1 MNQKTK
7 RLVAVVAAVLVVAVA
22 AAVVTTAAGGPV
34 GGALVVGY
42 VDMQRA
48 LDAHP
53 KKASSEEALNQF
65 ARAKAAELRR
75 LSQNKPPEEQANLA
89 RRTQEEILKRQTELL
104 QALDKDIRAAVD
116 RVAKRAGVSVVLSHT
131 VVLYGGVDLT
141 EQVIR
146 ELQGR

>member
-1 MNQKTK
+1 MDVKTK
-7 RLVAVVAAVLVVAVA
+7 RLLLVVAAVVVLALAA
-22 AAVVTTAAGGPV
+22 AAVTTAVGGPAGGSV
-34 GGALVVGY
+34 VVGY

-75 LSQNKPPEEQANLA
+75 LAQNKPAAEQANLA
-89 RRTQEEILKRQTELL
+89 RRTQEEILKRRAELL
-104 QALDKDIRAAVD
+104 QALDKDIRAAVE
-116 RVAKRAGVSVVLSHT
+116 RVAKRAGVTVVLDRT

-141 EQVIR
+141 EQVVR

>member
-1 MNQKTK
+1 MDVKTK
-7 RLVAVVAAVLVVAVA
+7 RLLGVVAALVALAVVVAAV
-22 AAVVTTAAGGPV
+22 TTAGGGPV
-34 GGALVVGY
+34 GATLVVGY

-53 KKASSEEALNQF
+53 KKASSEEAFNQF

-75 LSQNKPPEEQANLA
+75 LAQNKSPAEQADLA
-89 RRTQEEILKRQTELL
+89 RRTQEEIFKRRAELL
-104 QALDKDIRAAVD
+104 SALDKDIRAAVE
-116 RVAKRAGVSVVLSHT
+116 RVAKRAGVSVVLDRT

-141 EQVIR
+141 DQVVQ

>member
-1 MNQKTK
+1 VDQRK
-7 RLVAVVAAVLVVAVA
+7 RLLAILAAVVAVA
-22 AAVVTTAAGGPV
+22 LLVAAVTTAVGGPAGGT
-34 GGALVVGY
+34 LVVGY

-75 LSQNKPPEEQANLA
+75 LAQNKSPAEQADLA
-89 RRTQEEILKRQTELL
+89 RRTQEEILKRRAELL
-104 QALDKDIRAAVD
+104 AALDKDIRAAVE
-116 RVAKRAGVSVVLSHT
+116 RVAKRAGASVVLDRS

-141 EQVIR
+141 EQVIQ
-146 ELQGR
+146 ELRGR

>member
-1 MNQKTK
+1 MDQRK
-7 RLVAVVAAVLVVAVA
+7 RLLAILAAVVAVA
-22 AAVVTTAAGGPV
+22 LLVAAVTTAVGGPAGGT
-34 GGALVVGY
+34 LVVGY

-75 LSQNKPPEEQANLA
+75 LAQNKSPAEQADLA
-89 RRTQEEILKRQTELL
+89 RRTQEEILKRRAELL
-104 QALDKDIRAAVD
+104 AALDKDIRAAVE
-116 RVAKRAGVSVVLSHT
+116 RVAKRAGASVVLDRS

-141 EQVIR
+141 EQVIQ
-146 ELQGR
+146 ELRGR

>member
-1 MNQKTK
+1 MDRKTK
-7 RLVAVVAAVLVVAVA
+7 RLLAVVAAVVVLAVVA
-22 AAVVTTAAGGPV
+22 AAVTTAGGGPT
-34 GGALVVGY
+34 GGSLVVGY

-75 LSQNKPPEEQANLA
+75 LAQNKSAAEQANLA
-89 RRTQEEILKRQTELL
+89 RRIQEEILRRRAELL
-104 QALDKDIRAAVD
+104 QALDKDIRAAVE
-116 RVAKRAGVSVVLSHT
+116 RVAKRAGVSVVLDRT

-141 EQVIR
+141 EQVVQ

>member
-1 MNQKTK
+1 MDLKTK
-7 RLVAVVAAVLVVAVA
+7 RLLAVVAAVVVLAVVA
-22 AAVVTTAAGGPV
+22 AAVTTAGGGPS

-75 LSQNKPPEEQANLA
+75 LAQNKSPAEQADLA
-89 RRTQEEILKRQTELL
+89 RKTQEEILRRRAELL
-104 QALDKDIRAAVD
+104 AALDKDIRAAVE
-116 RVAKRAGVSVVLSHT
+116 RVAKRAGAAVVLDRT

-141 EQVIR
+141 DQVVR

>member
-1 MNQKTK
+1 VDRKTK
-7 RLVAVVAAVLVVAVA
+7 RLLAVVAAVVVLAVVA
-22 AAVVTTAAGGPV
+22 AAVTTAGGGPT
-34 GGALVVGY
+34 GGSLVVGY

-75 LSQNKPPEEQANLA
+75 LAQNKSAAEQANLA
-89 RRTQEEILKRQTELL
+89 RRIQEEILRRRAELL
-104 QALDKDIRAAVD
+104 QALDKDIRAAVE
-116 RVAKRAGVSVVLSHT
+116 RVAKRAGVSVVLDRT

-141 EQVIR
+141 EQVVQ

>member
-1 MNQKTK
+1 MDRKTK
-7 RLVAVVAAVLVVAVA
+7 RLVAAVAAVVVLALVA
-22 AAVVTTAAGGPV
+22 AAVTTAGGGPV
-34 GGALVVGY
+34 GAALVVGY

-75 LSQNKPPEEQANLA
+75 LAQNKSAAEQAELA
-89 RRTQEEILKRQTELL
+89 RRTQEEVLKRQAELL
-104 QALDKDIRAAVD
+104 AALDKDIRAAVE
-116 RVAKRAGVSVVLSHT
+116 RVAKRAGVSVVLDRR

-141 EQVIR
+141 DRVVQ

>member
-7 RLVAVVAAVLVVAVA
+7 RLVAVVAAVLALAVA
-22 AAVVTTAAGGPV
+22 AAAVTTAVGGPA

-65 ARAKAAELRR
+65 ARAKATELRR
-75 LSQNKPPEEQANLA
+75 LSQNKPPAEQANLA
-89 RRTQEEILKRQTELL
+89 RRTQEEILKRQRELL
-104 QALDKDIRAAVD
+104 QALDKDIRAAVE
-116 RVAKRAGVSVVLSHT
+116 RVAKRAGVSVVLSHN

-141 EQVIR
+141 EQVIK

>member
-1 MNQKTK
+1 MDRKTR
-7 RLVAVVAAVLVVAVA
+7 RLLVVVGAVVVLAVA
-22 AAVVTTAAGGPV
+22 AAAVTTATGGPA

-65 ARAKAAELRR
+65 ARSKAAELRR
-75 LSQNKPPEEQANLA
+75 LSQNKPPAEQAALA
-89 RRTQEEILKRQTELL
+89 RKTQEEILKRQTELL
-104 QALDKDIRAAVD
+104 QALDKDIRAAVE

-141 EQVIR
+141 DQVIK

>member
-1 MNQKTK
+1 MDQRTK
-7 RLVAVVAAVLVVAVA
+7 RLLAVVAAVVAVALVA
-22 AAVVTTAAGGPV
+22 AAVTAAGGGPV
-34 GGALVVGY
+34 GGTLVVGY

-75 LSQNKPPEEQANLA
+75 LAQNKSPAEQADLA
-89 RRTQEEILKRQTELL
+89 RKTQEEILRRRAELL
-104 QALDKDIRAAVD
+104 SALDKDIRAAVE
-116 RVAKRAGVSVVLSHT
+116 RVAKRAGVSVVLDRS

-141 EQVIR
+141 EQVVQ
-146 ELQGR
+146 ELRGR

>member
-1 MNQKTK
+1 MDGKTK
-7 RLVAVVAAVLVVAVA
+7 RLLAVVAAVVVLAVVAATVA
-22 AAVVTTAAGGPV
+22 TAGGGPT
-34 GGALVVGY
+34 GGLVVGY

-75 LSQNKPPEEQANLA
+75 LAQNKSAAEQANLA
-89 RRTQEEILKRQTELL
+89 RRIQEEILRRRAELL
-104 QALDKDIRAAVD
+104 QGLDKDIRAAVE
-116 RVAKRAGVSVVLSHT
+116 RVAKRAGVSVVLDRT

-141 EQVIR
+141 EQVVQ

>member
-1 MNQKTK
+1 VDVKTK
-7 RLVAVVAAVLVVAVA
+7 RLLGVVAALVALAVVVAAV
-22 AAVVTTAAGGPV
+22 TTAGGGPV
-34 GGALVVGY
+34 GATLVVGY

-53 KKASSEEALNQF
+53 KKASSEEAFNQF

-75 LSQNKPPEEQANLA
+75 LAQNKSPAEQADLA
-89 RRTQEEILKRQTELL
+89 RRTQEEIFKRRAELL
-104 QALDKDIRAAVD
+104 SALDKDIRAAVE
-116 RVAKRAGVSVVLSHT
+116 RVAKRAGVSVVLDRT

-141 EQVIR
+141 DQVVQ